1 MAPTGLQADNHII
14 RHWGCQKVGHVGQDM
29 GAAPG
34 RGTGPP
40 DRPIR
45 ASPGMGS
52 LAGSWYRGLSVTVP
66 TRVTQGK
73 SLHVPLGFRIYK
85 TPVPPIGLT
94 RITSAAESITN
105 STLWGHDL
113 GFYHTYSALVPC
125 SPKPTSPPPTPPLGP
140 THPSHLWGLVSQVRY
155 PLSSLNFLS
164 SPKCKLS

>member
-73 SLHVPLGFRIYK
+73 SLHVPLHLQN
-85 TPVPPIGLT
+85 TC
-94 RITSAAESITN
+94 
-105 STLWGHDL
+105 STHRTDQDNVRSRK
-113 GFYHTYSALVPC
+113 HHKQHLVG
-125 SPKPTSPPPTPPLGP
+125 S
-140 THPSHLWGLVSQVRY
+140 
-155 PLSSLNFLS
+155 
-164 SPKCKLS
+164 